1 LQKELF
7 TFSFKYILMKL
18 LNLSLKSL
26 ILCLILLNAYIVIS
40 GKTYVY
46 KAIKIGYLKGHN
58 TATIEDYQYFENRI
72 VEMGEAVQWPEASDY
87 NKEEISPA
95 LRARLE
101 QNQSIAF
108 AVIQNDSIRYET
120 YWGIGSRTSRT
131 NSFSMAK
138 SVVGMLIG
146 VAVEEGYIE
155 SIDQKIID
163 FIPEY
168 DHPGDHFN
176 TEVTIKH
183 LLTMSSGMD
192 WHEDYYNP
200 FGVTAE
206 AYFTKNLNDLMLSI
220 DFTEKPGEKWHY
232 QSGSTQ
238 LMGLIIERATG
249 KKLSEYLSTKLWKPM
264 NATDKAEWMIDK
276 EDGIEKAYCCINSN
290 ALDFARFGQLYLDQ
304 GNWNGVQLI
313 DSSFVKESLSA
324 DLEAHYGYSW
334 WLYETQYKYP
344 VYTMRGVNGQ
354 YVIVV
359 PGLDLVAVRL
369 GHKRE
374 AHFNKS
380 TLDLDFYVR
389 EIISQFEGLN

>member
-1 LQKELF
+1 MKLLK
-7 TFSFKYILMKL
+7 FSFKLLVFCFVL
-18 LNLSLKSL
+18 LNV
-26 ILCLILLNAYIVIS
+26 YIVVS

-46 KAIKIGYLKGHN
+46 KALKVGYLKGHN
-58 TATIEDYQYFENRI
+58 TATIEDYKYFENRI
-72 VEMGEAVQWPEASDY
+72 VEKGTGIQWPQASDY
-87 NKEEISPA
+87 NKQEISPE

-101 QNQSIAF
+101 KNKSIAF
-108 AVIQNDSIRYET
+108 TVIQKDSILYET

-138 SVVGMLIG
+138 SVVAMLIG
-146 VAVEEGYIE
+146 VAIQDGYIE
-155 SIDQKIID
+155 SIDQKITD

-168 DHPGDHFN
+168 DRPGDHFN
-176 TEVTIKH
+176 KEVTIKH

-192 WHEDYYNP
+192 WNEDYYNP

-238 LMGLIIERATG
+238 LMGLIIERSTG
-249 KKLSEYLSTKLWKPM
+249 TSLSAYLSEKLWQPI
-264 NATDKAEWMIDK
+264 NATDQAEWMIDK
-276 EDGIEKAYCCINSN
+276 QGGVEKAYCCINSN
-290 ALDFARFGQLYLDQ
+290 ALDFARFGQLYLDK

-313 DSSFVKESLSA
+313 DSSFVEASLSA
-324 DLEAHYGYSW
+324 DIEAHYGYSW

-359 PGLDLVAVRL
+359 PALELVAVRL

-374 AHFNKS
+374 GYVNKS
-380 TLDLDFYVR
+380 TLDLDFYTQQ
-389 EIISQFEGLN
+389 IISQYDIDN

>member
-1 LQKELF
+1 MK
-7 TFSFKYILMKL
+7 ILKL
-18 LNLSLKSL
+18 SIKFLVFCFVLA
-26 ILCLILLNAYIVIS
+26 NAYIVIS

-58 TATIEDYQYFENRI
+58 TATIEDYQYFDNRL
-72 VEMGEAVQWPEASDY
+72 VETTNPKQWPQAYDY
-87 NKEEISPA
+87 NTREISDE
-95 LRARLE
+95 LRARLA
-101 QNQSIAF
+101 QNKSVAF
-108 AVIQNDSIRYET
+108 TVIQNDSIRYET

-146 VAVEEGYIE
+146 VAIQEGYIE

-168 DHPGDHFN
+168 DRPGSHFN
-176 TEVTIKH
+176 TQVTIKH
-183 LLTMSSGMD
+183 LITMSSGMD

-220 DFTEKPGEKWHY
+220 DFTEKPGENWHY

-249 KKLSEYLSTKLWKPM
+249 QSLSEYLSLKLWQPM
-264 NATDKAEWMIDK
+264 NATDDAEWMID
-276 EDGIEKAYCCINSN
+276 DQGGIEKAYCCLNSN
-290 ALDFARFGQLYLDQ
+290 ALDFARFGQLYMDK
-304 GNWNGVQLI
+304 GNWNGKQLI
-313 DSSFVKESLSA
+313 DSAFVNASLMG

-334 WLYETQYKYP
+334 WLYENDYKYP
-344 VYTMRGVNGQ
+344 TYTMRGVNGQ
-354 YVIVV
+354 YVIVI
-359 PGLDLVAVRL
+359 PALDLVAVRL

-374 AHFNKS
+374 PKLGAC
-380 TLDLDFYVR
+380 TTDLDFYIK
-389 EIISQFEGLN
+389 EIIQQFDIPN

>member
-1 LQKELF
+1 
-7 TFSFKYILMKL
+7 MKL
-18 LNLSLKSL
+18 LKLSLKL
-26 ILCLILLNAYIVIS
+26 LVLCFILLNAYIVVS

-46 KAIKIGYLKGHN
+46 KAIKTGYLKGHN
-58 TATIEDYQYFENRI
+58 TATIEDYKYFDNRI
-72 VEMGEAVQWPEASDY
+72 VEKGEGMQWPQASDY

-101 QNQSIAF
+101 KNNSIAF
-108 AVIQNDSIRYET
+108 TVIQGDSIRYET

-138 SVVGMLIG
+138 SVVAMLIG
-146 VAVEEGYIE
+146 VAIQEGYIE
-155 SIDQKIID
+155 SIDQKITD

-168 DHPGDHFN
+168 DRPGDHFN
-176 TEVTIKH
+176 TEVTLKH

-220 DFTEKPGEKWHY
+220 NFTEKPGEKWHY

-238 LMGLIIERATG
+238 LMGLIIERSTG
-249 KKLSEYLSTKLWKPM
+249 KSLSEYLSLKLWQPI
-264 NATDKAEWMIDK
+264 NATDQAEWTVDK
-276 EDGIEKAYCCINSN
+276 EGGVEKAYCCLNSN

-313 DSSFVKESLSA
+313 DSSFVKAALTA
-324 DLEAHYGYSW
+324 DIEAHYGYSW

-354 YVIVV
+354 YVIIV
-359 PGLDLVAVRL
+359 PALDLVAVRL

-374 AHFNKS
+374 VYLDK
-380 TLDLDFYVR
+380 TTTDLDFYTQQ
-389 EIISQFEGLN
+389 IISQYDIPN

>member
-1 LQKELF
+1 MKLLK
-7 TFSFKYILMKL
+7 FSFKLLVFCFVL
-18 LNLSLKSL
+18 LNV
-26 ILCLILLNAYIVIS
+26 YIVVS
-40 GKTYVY
+40 GKIYVY
-46 KAIKIGYLKGHN
+46 KALKVGYLKGHN
-58 TATIEDYQYFENRI
+58 TATIEDYKYFENRI
-72 VEMGEAVQWPEASDY
+72 VEKGTGIQWPQASDY
-87 NKEEISPA
+87 NKQEISPE

-101 QNQSIAF
+101 KNKSIAF
-108 AVIQNDSIRYET
+108 TVIQKDSILYET

-138 SVVGMLIG
+138 SVVAMLIG
-146 VAVEEGYIE
+146 VAIQDGYIE
-155 SIDQKIID
+155 SIDQKITD

-168 DHPGDHFN
+168 DRPGDHFN
-176 TEVTIKH
+176 NEVTIKH

-192 WHEDYYNP
+192 WNEDYYNP

-238 LMGLIIERATG
+238 LMGLIIERSTG
-249 KKLSEYLSTKLWKPM
+249 TSLSAYLSEKLWQPI
-264 NATDKAEWMIDK
+264 NATDQAEWMIDK
-276 EDGIEKAYCCINSN
+276 QGGVEKAYCCINSN
-290 ALDFARFGQLYLDQ
+290 ALDFARFGQLYLDK

-313 DSSFVKESLSA
+313 DSSYVEASLSP

-359 PGLDLVAVRL
+359 PALELVAVRL

-374 AHFNKS
+374 GYVNKS
-380 TLDLDFYVR
+380 TLDLDFYTQQ
-389 EIISQFEGLN
+389 IISQYDIDN

>member
-1 LQKELF
+1 MKLLK
-7 TFSFKYILMKL
+7 FSFKLLVFCFVL
-18 LNLSLKSL
+18 LNV
-26 ILCLILLNAYIVIS
+26 YIVVS
-40 GKTYVY
+40 GKIYVY
-46 KAIKIGYLKGHN
+46 KALKVGYLKGHN
-58 TATIEDYQYFENRI
+58 TATIEDYKYFENRI
-72 VEMGEAVQWPEASDY
+72 VEKGTGIQWPQASDY
-87 NKEEISPA
+87 NKQEISPE

-101 QNQSIAF
+101 KNKSIAF
-108 AVIQNDSIRYET
+108 TVIQKDSILYET

-138 SVVGMLIG
+138 SVVAMLIG
-146 VAVEEGYIE
+146 VAIQDGYIE
-155 SIDQKIID
+155 SIDQKITD

-168 DHPGDHFN
+168 DRPGDHFN
-176 TEVTIKH
+176 NEVTIKH

-192 WHEDYYNP
+192 WNEDYYNP

-238 LMGLIIERATG
+238 LMGLIIERSTG
-249 KKLSEYLSTKLWKPM
+249 TSLSAYLSEKLWQPI
-264 NATDKAEWMIDK
+264 NATDQSEWMIDK
-276 EDGIEKAYCCINSN
+276 QGGVEKAYCCINSN
-290 ALDFARFGQLYLDQ
+290 ALDFARFGQLYLDK

-313 DSSFVKESLSA
+313 DSSFVEASLSA

-359 PGLDLVAVRL
+359 PALELVAVRL

-374 AHFNKS
+374 GYVNKS
-380 TLDLDFYVR
+380 TLDLDFYTQQ
-389 EIISQFEGLN
+389 IISQYDIDN

>member
-1 LQKELF
+1 MKLLK
-7 TFSFKYILMKL
+7 FSFKLLVFCFVL
-18 LNLSLKSL
+18 LNV
-26 ILCLILLNAYIVIS
+26 YIVVS

-46 KAIKIGYLKGHN
+46 KALKVGYLKGHN
-58 TATIEDYQYFENRI
+58 TATIEDYKYFENRI
-72 VEMGEAVQWPEASDY
+72 VEKGTGIQWPQASDY
-87 NKEEISPA
+87 NKQEISPE

-101 QNQSIAF
+101 KNKSIAF
-108 AVIQNDSIRYET
+108 TVIQKDSILYET

-138 SVVGMLIG
+138 SVVAMLIG
-146 VAVEEGYIE
+146 VAIQDGYIE
-155 SIDQKIID
+155 SIDQKITD

-168 DHPGDHFN
+168 DRPGDHFN
-176 TEVTIKH
+176 NEVTIKH

-192 WHEDYYNP
+192 WNEDYYNP

-238 LMGLIIERATG
+238 LMGLIIERSTG
-249 KKLSEYLSTKLWKPM
+249 TSLSAYLSEKLWQPI
-264 NATDKAEWMIDK
+264 NATDQAEWMIDK
-276 EDGIEKAYCCINSN
+276 QGGVEKAYCCINSN
-290 ALDFARFGQLYLDQ
+290 ALDFARFGQLYLDK

-313 DSSFVKESLSA
+313 DSSFVEASLSA

-359 PGLDLVAVRL
+359 PALELVAVRL

-374 AHFNKS
+374 GYVNKS
-380 TLDLDFYVR
+380 TLDLDFYTKQ
-389 EIISQFEGLN
+389 IISQYDIDN

>member
-1 LQKELF
+1 MKLLK
-7 TFSFKYILMKL
+7 FSFKLLVFCFVL
-18 LNLSLKSL
+18 LNV
-26 ILCLILLNAYIVIS
+26 YIVVS
-40 GKTYVY
+40 GKIYVY
-46 KAIKIGYLKGHN
+46 KALKVGYLKGHN
-58 TATIEDYQYFENRI
+58 TATIEDYKYFENRI
-72 VEMGEAVQWPEASDY
+72 VEKGTGIQWPQASDY
-87 NKEEISPA
+87 NKQEISPE

-101 QNQSIAF
+101 KNKSIAF
-108 AVIQNDSIRYET
+108 TVIQKDSILYET

-138 SVVGMLIG
+138 SVVAMLIG
-146 VAVEEGYIE
+146 VAIQDGYIE
-155 SIDQKIID
+155 SIDQKITD

-168 DHPGDHFN
+168 DRPGDHFN
-176 TEVTIKH
+176 NEVTIKH

-192 WHEDYYNP
+192 WNEDYYNP

-238 LMGLIIERATG
+238 LMGLIIERSTG
-249 KKLSEYLSTKLWKPM
+249 TSLSAYLSEKLWQPI
-264 NATDKAEWMIDK
+264 NATDQAEWMIDK
-276 EDGIEKAYCCINSN
+276 QGGVEKAYCCINSN
-290 ALDFARFGQLYLDQ
+290 ALDFARFGQLYLDK

-313 DSSFVKESLSA
+313 DSSFVEASLSA

-359 PGLDLVAVRL
+359 PALELVAVRL

-374 AHFNKS
+374 GYVNKS
-380 TLDLDFYVR
+380 TLDLDFYTQQ
-389 EIISQFEGLN
+389 IISQYDIDN

>member
-1 LQKELF
+1 MKLLK
-7 TFSFKYILMKL
+7 FSFKLLVFCFVL
-18 LNLSLKSL
+18 LNV
-26 ILCLILLNAYIVIS
+26 YIVVS

-46 KAIKIGYLKGHN
+46 KALKVGYLKGHN
-58 TATIEDYQYFENRI
+58 TATIEDYKYFENRV
-72 VEMGEAVQWPEASDY
+72 VEKGTGMQWPQASDY
-87 NKEEISPA
+87 NKQEISPE

-101 QNQSIAF
+101 KNKSIAF
-108 AVIQNDSIRYET
+108 TVIQKDSILYET

-138 SVVGMLIG
+138 SVVAMLIG
-146 VAVEEGYIE
+146 VAIQDGYIE
-155 SIDQKIID
+155 SIDQKITD

-168 DHPGDHFN
+168 DRPGDHFN
-176 TEVTIKH
+176 NEVTIKH

-192 WHEDYYNP
+192 WNEDYYNP

-238 LMGLIIERATG
+238 LMGLIIERSTG
-249 KKLSEYLSTKLWKPM
+249 TSLSAYLSEKLWQPI
-264 NATDKAEWMIDK
+264 NATDQAEWMIDK
-276 EDGIEKAYCCINSN
+276 QGGVEKAYCCINSN
-290 ALDFARFGQLYLDQ
+290 ALDFARFGQLYLDK

-313 DSSFVKESLSA
+313 DSSFVEASLSA

-359 PGLDLVAVRL
+359 PALELVAVRL

-374 AHFNKS
+374 GYVNKS
-380 TLDLDFYVR
+380 TLDLDFYTQQ
-389 EIISQFEGLN
+389 IISQYDIDN

>member
-1 LQKELF
+1 
-7 TFSFKYILMKL
+7 MKFL
-18 LNLSLKSL
+18 KLSLKL
-26 ILCLILLNAYIVIS
+26 LVFCFILLNAFIIVS
-40 GKTYVY
+40 GKSYVY

-72 VEMGEAVQWPEASDY
+72 IENGEAVQWPEASDY

-108 AVIQNDSIRYET
+108 TVIQNDSILYET

-146 VAVEEGYIE
+146 VAIQEGYIE
-155 SIDQKIID
+155 SIDQKITD
-163 FIPEY
+163 FITEY
-168 DHPGDHFN
+168 DRPGTHYN

-206 AYFTKNLNDLMLSI
+206 AYFTQNLTDLMLSI

-249 KKLSEYLSTKLWKPM
+249 QKLSEYLSTKLWKPL
-264 NATDKAEWMIDK
+264 NATDSADWMIDK

-290 ALDFARFGQLYLDQ
+290 ALDFARFGQLYLD
-304 GNWNGVQLI
+304 GGKWNGVQLI
-313 DSSFVKESLSA
+313 DSAFVTATLSP
-324 DLEAHYGYSW
+324 DLEPHYGYSW
-334 WLYETQYKYP
+334 WLYDTQYKYP
-344 VYTMRGVNGQ
+344 AYAMRGVNGQ
-354 YVIVV
+354 YVIII
-359 PGLDLVAVRL
+359 PALDLVAVRL

-389 EIISQFEGLN
+389 EIISQFDVLN

>member
-1 LQKELF
+1 
-7 TFSFKYILMKL
+7 MKFL
-18 LNLSLKSL
+18 KLSLKL
-26 ILCLILLNAYIVIS
+26 LVFCFILLNAFIIVS
-40 GKTYVY
+40 GKSYVY

-72 VEMGEAVQWPEASDY
+72 IENGEAVQWPEASDY

-108 AVIQNDSIRYET
+108 TVIQNDSIRYET
-120 YWGIGSRTSRT
+120 YWGIGSRASRT

-146 VAVEEGYIE
+146 VAVQEGYIE
-155 SIDQKIID
+155 SIDQKITD

-168 DHPGDHFN
+168 DRSGDHFN

-183 LLTMSSGMD
+183 LLTMSSGMN
-192 WHEDYYNP
+192 WNEDYYNP

-206 AYFTKNLNDLMLSI
+206 AYFTQNLTDLMLSI

-249 KKLSEYLSTKLWKPM
+249 QKLSEYLSAKLWKPI
-264 NATDKAEWMIDK
+264 NATESADWMIDK

-290 ALDFARFGQLYLDQ
+290 ALDFARFGQLYLD
-304 GNWNGVQLI
+304 GGKWNGVQLI
-313 DSSFVKESLSA
+313 DSAFVTATLSP
-324 DLEAHYGYSW
+324 DLEPHYGYSW
-334 WLYETQYKYP
+334 WLYDTQYKYP
-344 VYTMRGVNGQ
+344 AYAMRGVNGQ
-354 YVIVV
+354 YVIII
-359 PGLDLVAVRL
+359 PALDLVAVRL

-389 EIISQFEGLN
+389 EIISQFDVLN

>member
-1 LQKELF
+1 MKLLK
-7 TFSFKYILMKL
+7 FSFKLLVFCFVL
-18 LNLSLKSL
+18 LNV
-26 ILCLILLNAYIVIS
+26 YIVVS

-46 KAIKIGYLKGHN
+46 KALKVGYLKGHN
-58 TATIEDYQYFENRI
+58 TATIEDYKYFENRI
-72 VEMGEAVQWPEASDY
+72 VEKGTGIQWPQASDY
-87 NKEEISPA
+87 NKQEISPE

-101 QNQSIAF
+101 KNKSIAF
-108 AVIQNDSIRYET
+108 TVIQKDSILYET

-138 SVVGMLIG
+138 SVVAMLIG
-146 VAVEEGYIE
+146 VAIQDGYIE
-155 SIDQKIID
+155 SIDQKITD

-168 DHPGDHFN
+168 DRPGDHFN
-176 TEVTIKH
+176 NEVTIKH

-192 WHEDYYNP
+192 WNEDYYNP

-238 LMGLIIERATG
+238 LMGLIIERSTG
-249 KKLSEYLSTKLWKPM
+249 TSLSAYLSEKLWQPI
-264 NATDKAEWMIDK
+264 NATDQAEWMIDK
-276 EDGIEKAYCCINSN
+276 QGGVEKAYCCINSN
-290 ALDFARFGQLYLDQ
+290 ALDFARFGQLYLDK

-313 DSSFVKESLSA
+313 DSSFVEASLSA

-359 PGLDLVAVRL
+359 PALELVAVRL

-374 AHFNKS
+374 GYVNKS
-380 TLDLDFYVR
+380 TLDLDFYTQQ
-389 EIISQFEGLN
+389 IISQYDIDN

>member
-1 LQKELF
+1 
-7 TFSFKYILMKL
+7 MKFL
-18 LNLSLKSL
+18 KLSLKL
-26 ILCLILLNAYIVIS
+26 LVFCFILLNAFIIVT
-40 GKTYVY
+40 GKSYVY

-72 VEMGEAVQWPEASDY
+72 IENGEAVQWPEASDY

-108 AVIQNDSIRYET
+108 TVIQNDSIRYET
-120 YWGIGSRTSRT
+120 YWGIGSRASRT

-146 VAVEEGYIE
+146 VAVQEGYIE
-155 SIDQKIID
+155 SIDQKIKD

-168 DHPGDHFN
+168 DRSGDHFN

-183 LLTMSSGMD
+183 LLTMSSGMN
-192 WHEDYYNP
+192 WNEDYYNP

-206 AYFTKNLNDLMLSI
+206 AYFTQNLTDLMLSI

-249 KKLSEYLSTKLWKPM
+249 QKLSEYLSAKLWKPL
-264 NATDKAEWMIDK
+264 NATDSADWMIDK

-290 ALDFARFGQLYLDQ
+290 ALDFARFGQLYLD
-304 GNWNGVQLI
+304 GGKWNGVQLI
-313 DSSFVKESLSA
+313 DSAFVESSLSG
-324 DLEAHYGYSW
+324 DIEAHYGYSW
-334 WLYETQYKYP
+334 WLYENDYKYP
-344 VYTMRGVNGQ
+344 TYAMRGVNGQ
-354 YVIVV
+354 YVIII
-359 PGLDLVAVRL
+359 PALDLVAVRL

-389 EIISQFEGLN
+389 EIISQFDVLN

>member
-1 LQKELF
+1 MKLLK
-7 TFSFKYILMKL
+7 FSFKLLVFCFVL
-18 LNLSLKSL
+18 LNV
-26 ILCLILLNAYIVIS
+26 YIVVS

-46 KAIKIGYLKGHN
+46 KALKVGYLKGHN
-58 TATIEDYQYFENRI
+58 TATIEDYKYFENRI
-72 VEMGEAVQWPEASDY
+72 VEKGTGIQWPQASDY
-87 NKEEISPA
+87 NKQEISPE

-101 QNQSIAF
+101 KNKSIAF
-108 AVIQNDSIRYET
+108 TVIQKDSILYET

-138 SVVGMLIG
+138 SVVAMLIG
-146 VAVEEGYIE
+146 VAIQDGYIE
-155 SIDQKIID
+155 SIDQKITD

-168 DHPGDHFN
+168 DRPGDHFN
-176 TEVTIKH
+176 KEVTIKH

-192 WHEDYYNP
+192 WNEDYYNP

-238 LMGLIIERATG
+238 LMGLIIERSTG
-249 KKLSEYLSTKLWKPM
+249 TSLSAYLSEKLWQPI
-264 NATDKAEWMIDK
+264 NATDQAEWMIDK
-276 EDGIEKAYCCINSN
+276 QDGVEKAYCCINSN
-290 ALDFARFGQLYLDQ
+290 ALDFARFGQLYLDK

-313 DSSFVKESLSA
+313 DSSFVEASLSA

-359 PGLDLVAVRL
+359 PALELVAVRL

-374 AHFNKS
+374 GYVNKS
-380 TLDLDFYVR
+380 TLDLDFYTQQ
-389 EIISQFEGLN
+389 IISQYDIDN

>member
-1 LQKELF
+1 MKLLK
-7 TFSFKYILMKL
+7 FSFKLLVFCFVL
-18 LNLSLKSL
+18 LNV
-26 ILCLILLNAYIVIS
+26 YIVVS

-46 KAIKIGYLKGHN
+46 KALKVGYLQGHN
-58 TATIEDYQYFENRI
+58 TATIEDYKYFENRI
-72 VEMGEAVQWPEASDY
+72 VEKGTGIQWPQASDY
-87 NKEEISPA
+87 NKQEISPE

-101 QNQSIAF
+101 KNKSIAF
-108 AVIQNDSIRYET
+108 TVIQKDSILYET

-138 SVVGMLIG
+138 SVVAMLIG
-146 VAVEEGYIE
+146 VAIQDGYIE
-155 SIDQKIID
+155 SIDQKITD

-168 DHPGDHFN
+168 DRPGDHFN
-176 TEVTIKH
+176 NEVTIKH

-192 WHEDYYNP
+192 WNEDYYNP

-238 LMGLIIERATG
+238 LMGLIIERSTG
-249 KKLSEYLSTKLWKPM
+249 TSLSAYLSEKLWQPI
-264 NATDKAEWMIDK
+264 NATDQAEWMIDK
-276 EDGIEKAYCCINSN
+276 QGGVEKAYCCINSN
-290 ALDFARFGQLYLDQ
+290 ALDFARFGQLYLDK

-313 DSSFVKESLSA
+313 DSSFVEASLSA

-359 PGLDLVAVRL
+359 PALELVAVRL

-374 AHFNKS
+374 GYVNKS
-380 TLDLDFYVR
+380 TLDLDFYTQQ
-389 EIISQFEGLN
+389 IISQYDIDN